1 MATASNTGP
10 GGCLYVNTST
20 ISGAG
25 QGLFTKRALNPN
37 EVIAWYEGPVH
48 RVEDCID
55 SDYCASRAGVWHV
68 DGKNISRYAN
78 DAYKSKLH
86 NNARME
92 WIAKENDGFAWPFLM
107 VGRRGIEA
115 GGEILFSYSDTYWSA
130 RSKCIKCKVK
140 QKQAIAPVPEE

>member
-1 MATASNTGP
+1 
-10 GGCLYVNTST
+10 LYVNTST

-78 DAYKSKLH
+78 DAYNCITMHAWSGSPKRMMDLH
-86 NNARME
+86 GHSS
-92 WIAKENDGFAWPFLM
+92 W
-107 VGRRGIEA
+107 
-115 GGEILFSYSDTYWSA
+115 
-130 RSKCIKCKVK
+130 
-140 QKQAIAPVPEE
+140 